1 MNALGKAWLG
11 LHAWGG
17 LLFSWLLVPI
27 FVAGSLAVFEPEI
40 GHWMQPEVDARPLL
54 PEIAAGL
61 AEARLRTVGEGAA
74 LWRVRLP
81 SAREPAI
88 GIGWGNNPR
97 QLNEALLAADGQSLS
112 PRATHGGRFFTDFHA
127 ELLLGRNGRW
137 LIGAVGIVMLASI
150 VSGIFIHHRI
160 LRDFFTFRPRA
171 NRRRAWLDIHNL
183 LGVALLPFLLVITYS
198 GVVVLAEAFM
208 PAATQVLYDGKAGGP
223 RADAVRAFLRPASGQ
238 PASMRPLAEQ
248 LAGAEAVLGVGK
260 VGSLT
265 VRQPGDRNATVQAHR
280 SVDDRLAA
288 VADHVTLDAVDG
300 RLLAQQTDWNPMTYA
315 YRAQVGLHVVHFG
328 GPIMRGLY
336 FVCGLLG
343 AAMMA
348 AGSVIFLNKRRQ
360 RHGEDL
366 LQRFL
371 EGCACASVGGILLAC
386 LAYLMSNRLLPAILP
401 SRKEWEVGAF
411 FLAWGLAL
419 AHALWRG
426 RRAWRTQLLLAGGLA
441 LALPG
446 LDLATAGG
454 GDALRGAVDL
464 GAALCGGLLLFAGW
478 RLFRMEVVR

>member
-40 GHWMQPEVDARPLL
+40 GHWMQPEIDAQPLQAT
-54 PEIAAGL
+54 IAVGL
-61 AEARLRTVGEGAA
+61 AESRLRAVGEGAA

-81 SAREPAI
+81 NGREPAT
-88 GIGWGNNPR
+88 GISWGNNPR
-97 QLNEALLAADGQSLS
+97 QLNEAVLAADGQPLS

-127 ELLLGRNGRW
+127 ELLLGRKGRW
-137 LIGAVGIVMLASI
+137 LVGVVGIVMLAAI

-171 NRRRAWLDIHNL
+171 NRRRAWLDMHNL
-183 LGVALLPFLLVITYS
+183 LGVALLPFLIVITYS

-208 PAATQVLYDGKAGGP
+208 PAATQVLYDGKVGGP
-223 RADAVRAFLRPASGQ
+223 RADAVRAFLRPASGE
-238 PASMRPLAEQ
+238 PAAMRPLAEQ
-248 LAGAEAVLGVGK
+248 MASAEALLGVGK

-315 YRAQVGLHVVHFG
+315 YRTQVGLHVVHFG

-336 FVCGLLG
+336 FACGLLG

-360 RHGEDL
+360 RHGDDL

-386 LAYLMSNRLLPAILP
+386 LAYLISNRLLPATLS
-401 SRKEWEVGAF
+401 SRQEWEVGAF

-419 AHALWRG
+419 VHALWRG
-426 RRAWRTQLLLAGGLA
+426 RRAWRTQLLFAGGLS
-441 LALPG
+441 LAMPG

-454 GDALRGAVDL
+454 GDVLRGAVDL
-464 GAALCGGLLLFAGW
+464 GAALCGGLLLLAGG
-478 RLFRMEVVR
+478 RLFRMEVLR